1 MGRIMLK
8 SKMMR
13 HLILMFILTESPV
26 EDLVAAVQDM
36 MPSME
41 LSRNINQQWNL
52 LGRLKELLR
61 LKH

>member
-1 MGRIMLK
+1 MLK

-26 EDLVAAVQDM
+26 EDLVAAVQVM

-52 LGRLKELLR
+52 LGRLKELLQP
-61 LKH
+61 KH

>member
-26 EDLVAAVQDM
+26 EDLVAAVQVM

-41 LSRNINQQWNL
+41 LSRNINQQ
-52 LGRLKELLR
+52 
-61 LKH
+61 